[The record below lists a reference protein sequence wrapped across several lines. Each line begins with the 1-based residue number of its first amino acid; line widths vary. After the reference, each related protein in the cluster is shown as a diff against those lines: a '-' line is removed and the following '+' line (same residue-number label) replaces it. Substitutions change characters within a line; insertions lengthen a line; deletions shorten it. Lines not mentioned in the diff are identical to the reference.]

1 MPIPRITIEEL
12 MTKLEKKEE
21 FAIIDVR
28 ADDSYNSSNL
38 KIKGAL
44 RITLDELEKNVKSVP
59 QGKDIIITY
68 CT

>member
-1 MPIPRITIEEL
+1 MPIPRITVEEL
-12 MTKLEKKEE
+12 KTKLEKKEE
-21 FAIIDVR
+21 LAIIDVR
-28 ADDSYNSSNL
+28 ADDSYNSSHV

-44 RITLDELEKNVKSVP
+44 RITLDELEKDVKSVP